1 MLLWATN
8 LESLLPA
15 AEIPFLPAPLLAG
28 VFFALAGPL
37 LTDFDAAALAVNVVE
52 KSRFEFCI
60 WVYGKRKKAK
70 GMSTT
75 RKRSKDEKEN
85 HLDQLEIVQVDKK
98 RAKVEDEIKDKDFK
112 HDDDKL
118 WASLDAIPSDW
129 RRELVEK
136 ESKKSYWKSLLKK
149 VEADDGKSIPVYPQP
164 NYRFS
169 FMDLPLQDIKVVIIG
184 QDPYHGPHQAHGL
197 AFSVQK
203 GIKTPPSLVNI
214 YKEIWTDLGLDKST
228 IPNHGYLKAWQDQG
242 VLLLNATLTVLKS
255 TPNSHAKYGWQD
267 FTDEIIRYLGSSA
280 SSSSQH
286 LVFMLW
292 GKFAQSKEK
301 WINRNKHL
309 VLKAAHPSP
318 LGANKGGWWGCKHF
332 SKANAF
338 LEKKGKTAID
348 WTGALVDLCT
358 NEEEKE

>member
-1 MLLWATN
+1 M
-8 LESLLPA
+8 
-15 AEIPFLPAPLLAG
+15 
-28 VFFALAGPL
+28 
-37 LTDFDAAALAVNVVE
+37 
-52 KSRFEFCI
+52 
-60 WVYGKRKKAK
+60 
-70 GMSTT
+70 
-75 RKRSKDEKEN
+75 
-85 HLDQLEIVQVDKK
+85 DKK
-98 RAKVEDEIKDKDFK
+98 RAKVDDELKDKDFE

-118 WASLDAIPSDW
+118 WASLDSLPSDW

-136 ESKKSYWKSLLKK
+136 ESKKSYWKKLLKK
-149 VEADDGKSIPVYPQP
+149 VEGDDEKSTPVYPPP
-164 NYRFS
+164 NVRFS
-169 FMDLPLQDIKVVIIG
+169 FMNLPLQDIKVVIIG

-214 YKEIWTDLGLDKST
+214 YKEIWSDLGLDKST

-242 VLLLNATLTVLKS
+242 VLLLNTTLTVLKS
-255 TPNSHAKYGWQD
+255 TPNSHSKYGWQD
-267 FTDEIIRYLGSSA
+267 FTDEIIRYLGAST

-301 WINRNKHL
+301 WINRSKHL

-348 WTGALVDLCT
+348 WTGPLT
-358 NEEEKE
+358 NEEVVII